1 MIVKLSQILNV
12 KMRPDLLGPVVVLL
26 SQWFVFQVVV
36 ETVDGRQSSLVEF
49 GYVGHVG
56 VRVYT
61 FRKNQVVVS
70 QVFDGLDEI
79 FFTALKQQR
88 YQFFQGRGQELVRV

>member
-12 KMRPDLLGPVVVLL
+12 EMRPDLLGSVVVLL

-49 GYVGHVG
+49 GSVGHVG
-56 VRVYT
+56 VWMDIRL
-61 FRKNQVVVS
+61 S
-70 QVFDGLDEI
+70 Q
-79 FFTALKQQR
+79 KP
-88 YQFFQGRGQELVRV
+88 YRGPPSI